1 MGILIMRL
9 VVRTIE
15 MLLRFSFSATL
26 EILGLLVRIL
36 YWSVRTYGWGRVVSF
51 LIALW
56 LSIELH
62 RRFGWFSLTTANLWS
77 MAISTLGIWGVIVGS
92 YFWLSRLWQQRR
104 TFRSEVSPPTSVFPS
119 NASCQNETHANSKS
133 GSASSLS
140 HVPSVGEEVCLNSS
154 FPDKAAPLWAQVLH
168 PSNLREAWQRVLVR
182 GGSPGSDGVTVE
194 QFALSIDR
202 HLQQLTGELLRG
214 QYRPRPPRWVEIPK
228 PNGKMRRL
236 AILCVR
242 DRIVQQA
249 LMLVLTPLWDKN
261 FAPCSYAY
269 RPGRSAQQ
277 AVMAVEDALRV
288 GRVWIVDADIESFFD
303 SVPHDPL
310 FSLLPDWVSEERVL
324 HWLQICVTGVS
335 PFPKRGLAQGAP
347 LSPLLANLYLH
358 RFDIAL
364 LQAGYRLVRY
374 ADDFV
379 ILCAT
384 RQQAEAALQ
393 MAERLLH
400 NLGLS
405 LNSEKTRIVHR
416 DEGFTFLGYTFTKE
430 GKRPSD
436 DAIASLQARLAST
449 DDREKRRQILAGW
462 QGYFG
467 QVPVIDKLLASPP
480 TITTVTHDEPDWA
493 EPWWSEA
500 VNSEPPANLR
510 VEGLSFYR
518 ERFCGRS
525 DVFARYWQTGNRR
538 GYAPVRRSITDDE
551 IQAHLTGQIVLGTY
565 LLHPD
570 GTTRALVFDIDGQN
584 FSEAG
589 RKIAFQLAQRLISSL
604 EQKGVKPLVE
614 DTGGKGYH
622 LWLCFP
628 EPVAAR
634 VVRDWAAKWLDSFR
648 PFPEGVLVEVFPKQ
662 DYLAPNA
669 LGSLLRLPL
678 GRHPETGR
686 FSVLLMP
693 DGQPAADPWVVLSE
707 TPLVNLEKLL
717 GIGQTKECPELPE
730 PPEKIAPMVKGCALI
745 WGLVKKAAQLN
756 HLRHVERLALLYTL
770 GHCGEAGQT
779 YLHQVIALCSNYNP
793 RITQRWIQRLDEG
806 HRPIRCG
813 TLREWLK
820 DLLPGITCPCIPKS
834 KDPTPLDLLQQNHQA
849 KDKKAIVTHPK
860 EEDGA
865 WSEIAEEMFGEAL
878 FSNGDTRETQDR

>member
-1 MGILIMRL
+1 MGILMRL
-9 VVRTIE
+9 VARVIE
-15 MLLRFSFSATL
+15 MLLRFTFSAAL
-26 EILGLLVRIL
+26 EILGFSVRLL
-36 YWSVRTYGWGRVVSF
+36 YWSVRNYGWGKVISF
-51 LIALW
+51 LIAFW

-62 RRFGWFSLTTANLWS
+62 RKFGWFSLTSATFGS
-77 MAISTLGIWGVIVGS
+77 MAISTLGIWGAMVGS
-92 YFWLSRLWQQRR
+92 YLWLSHFWQRR
-104 TFRSEVSPPTSVFPS
+104 RTTRSELFPS
-119 NASCQNETHANSKS
+119 TSTFTPQNLFQNETHANSKTIS
-133 GSASSLS
+133 IPSSLS
-140 HVPSVGEEVCLNSS
+140 PISSVSEKVCPTLSS
-154 FPDKAAPLWAQVLH
+154 PPDKATPLWARVLH
-168 PSNLREAWQRVLVR
+168 PSNLQEAWQRVLVR

-194 QFALSIDR
+194 QFALAIDR
-202 HLQQLTGELLRG
+202 HLQQLTDELLRG

-249 LMLVLTPLWDKN
+249 LLLVLTPLWDKN

-277 AVMAVEDALRV
+277 AVMALEDALRA
-288 GRVWIVDADIESFFD
+288 GQVWVVDADIESFFD
-303 SVPHDPL
+303 SVPHAPL
-310 FSLLPDWVSEERVL
+310 FSLLPDWVSDECIR

-335 PFPKRGLAQGAP
+335 PSPQKGLAQGAP

-364 LQAGYRLVRY
+364 LQAGYRLIRY

-384 RQQAEAALQ
+384 RLQAEAALK
-393 MAERLLH
+393 MAERLLN

-405 LNSEKTRIVHR
+405 LNLEKTRIVHR
-416 DEGFTFLGYTFTKE
+416 DEGFTFLGYTFTRE

-449 DDREKRRQILAGW
+449 DDEEKRRQILAGW

-467 QVPVIDKLLASPP
+467 QVPEIGNLSTSLPNAA
-480 TITTVTHDEPDWA
+480 TAIADESDWT

-500 VNSEPPANLR
+500 GNGEPSTNIE
-510 VEGLSFYR
+510 VEAKELVLYR

-525 DVFARYWQTGNRR
+525 DVFARYWQTGNRK
-538 GYAPVRRSITDDE
+538 GYAPVRRTITDDE
-551 IQAHLTGQIVLGTY
+551 IRAHLTGQIVLGTY

-584 FSEAG
+584 FSEVA
-589 RKIAFQLAQRLISSL
+589 RRNAFQVAQRLASSL
-604 EQKGVKPLVE
+604 EQKGVTPLVE

-622 LWLCFP
+622 IWLCFP
-628 EPVAAR
+628 EPVGAR
-634 VVRDWAAKWLDSFR
+634 VVREWAAKWLDNFR

-669 LGSLLRLPL
+669 LGALLRLPL
-678 GRHPETGR
+678 GQHPETGR

-693 DGQPAADPWVVLSE
+693 DGQPAADPWSLLSK
-707 TPLVNLEKLL
+707 TPFVNLEKLL
-717 GIGQTKECPELPE
+717 GIGQPQECPELPE
-730 PPEKIAPMVKGCALI
+730 PPERIAPMVKGCALI
-745 WGLVKKAAQLN
+745 WGLVQKAAQLH

-813 TLREWLK
+813 TLWEWLK
-820 DLLPGITCPCIPKS
+820 DLLPNITCPFIPRS
-834 KDPTPLDLLQQNHQA
+834 KDPTPIDLLQ
-849 KDKKAIVTHPK
+849 
-860 EEDGA
+860 
-865 WSEIAEEMFGEAL
+865 
-878 FSNGDTRETQDR
+878 

>member
-1 MGILIMRL
+1 MGGNLMRF
-9 VVRTIE
+9 VARIIE
-15 MLLRFSFSATL
+15 MSLRFAFAVIL
-26 EILGLLVRIL
+26 EILGFSVRLL
-36 YWSVRTYGWGRVVSF
+36 YWSVRNYGWGRVVSF
-51 LIALW
+51 LIAFW
-56 LSIELH
+56 LSIEFH
-62 RRFGWFSLTTANLWS
+62 RRFGWLSLTTATLGS
-77 MAISTLGIWGVIVGS
+77 VAISTLGIWGVIISS
-92 YFWLSRLWQQRR
+92 YLWLSNMWQQRR
-104 TFRSEVSPPTSVFPS
+104 TSRSEVSQHIFPTFAP
-119 NASCQNETHANSKS
+119 QNETCSNARL
-133 GSASSLS
+133 GSDSFSFNTVSSADGKIY
-140 HVPSVGEEVCLNSS
+140 PTSS
-154 FPDKAAPLWAQVLH
+154 SPDKAAPLWAQVLH
-168 PSNLREAWQRVLVR
+168 PSNLKEAWQRVLVR

-194 QFALSIDR
+194 EFALAIDR
-202 HLQQLTGELLRG
+202 HLQQLTNELLSGR
-214 QYRPRPPRWVEIPK
+214 YRPRPPRWVEIPK

-236 AILCVR
+236 AVLCVR

-277 AVMAVEDALRV
+277 AVMAVEDALRS
-288 GRVWIVDADIESFFD
+288 GRVWVVDADIESFFD
-303 SVPHDPL
+303 SVPHAPL
-310 FSLLPDWVSEERVL
+310 FSLLPDWLSDERVR

-335 PFPKRGLAQGAP
+335 PYPQKGLAQGAP

-364 LQAGYRLVRY
+364 LQAGYHLIRY

-384 RQQAEAALQ
+384 RLQAEDALR

-405 LNSEKTRIVHR
+405 LNLEKTRIVHR

-430 GKRPSD
+430 GKRASD
-436 DAIASLQARLAST
+436 DAVASLQARLAST
-449 DDREKRRQILAGW
+449 DDEEKRRQILAGW

-467 QVPVIDKLLASPP
+467 QVPAMDKLLTRPSSIA
-480 TITTVTHDEPDWA
+480 TVTSDEPDWT
-493 EPWWSEA
+493 EPWWSE
-500 VNSEPPANLR
+500 VGNGEPSIKVGAKELA
-510 VEGLSFYR
+510 LYR

-525 DVFARYWQTGNRR
+525 DVFARYWHTGNRR
-538 GYAPVRRSITDDE
+538 GYAPVRRTITDDE
-551 IQAHLTGQIVLGTY
+551 IQAHLTGQIGLGTY

-570 GTTRALVFDIDGQN
+570 GTTKALVFDIDGPN

-589 RKIAFQLAQRLISSL
+589 RRIAFQVAKRLISSL
-604 EQKGVKPLVE
+604 EQKGITPLVE

-628 EPVAAR
+628 EPVAAK
-634 VVRDWAAKWLDSFR
+634 VVRDWATKWLDNFR
-648 PFPEGVLVEVFPKQ
+648 PFPEGILVEVFPKQ

-669 LGSLLRLPL
+669 LGALLRLPL
-678 GRHPETGR
+678 GQHPETGR

-693 DGQPAADPWVVLSE
+693 DGQPAADPWIVLSK

-717 GIGQTKECPELPE
+717 GVGETQESPELPE

-745 WGLVKKAAQLN
+745 WGLVQKAAQIH

-834 KDPTPLDLLQQNHQA
+834 KDPTPLDLLRQTPQTEG
-849 KDKKAIVTHPK
+849 KKAIATHPK
-860 EEDGA
+860 EEDRA
-865 WSEIAEEMFGEAL
+865 WSEVAKEMFGDAL
-878 FSNGDTRETQDR
+878 FSDESTEETYDH